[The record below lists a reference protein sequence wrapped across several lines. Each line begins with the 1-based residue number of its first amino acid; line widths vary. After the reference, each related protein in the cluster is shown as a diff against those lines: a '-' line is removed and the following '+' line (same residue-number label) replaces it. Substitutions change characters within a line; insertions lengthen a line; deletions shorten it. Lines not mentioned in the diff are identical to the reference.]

1 MARRVDLKRAEGKLL
16 HRPLCLGNWKMNKSP
31 QEARAFCQ
39 ELKSLLEEAQTSHAA
54 SAAIGASDKTAKSS
68 ATQPLAQMVLLP
80 PALTLWAVAESLQ
93 GTEIA
98 YGGQNCHFE
107 ISGAFTGENSPKV
120 LQEVGAQYCLVGHSE
135 RRKLFHE
142 TNDLCAQKLK
152 ALIELGLTPILCV
165 GESLEERQSGRTE
178 ALVLEQL
185 REALK
190 LAKGDGRFKTPGTQG
205 SATPQGQAVPGGGF
219 PLIVAYEPV
228 WAIGTGQVATVE
240 QVGEV
245 HQLLRQELDQL
256 LGSELSQNIPLVY
269 GGSVKPENGAELLA
283 IPAVDGFLIGGAS
296 LDAKSFFALAQLGF

>member
-1 MARRVDLKRAEGKLL
+1 MKSAEGKVL

-39 ELKSLLEEAQTSHAA
+39 ELKSLLEEAQESHSA
-54 SAAIGASDKTAKSS
+54 SARPSEAGRGAQGAK
-68 ATQPLAQMVLLP
+68 PLAQMVVLP
-80 PALTLWAVAESLQ
+80 PALSLWAVAESLQ

-120 LQEVGAQYCLVGHSE
+120 LQELGAQYCLVGHSE

-165 GESLEERQSGRTE
+165 GESLEERQSGQTE

-256 LGSELSQNIPLVY
+256 LGPELSQNIPLVY

-283 IPAVDGFLIGGAS
+283 APAVDGFLIGGAS
-296 LDAKSFFALAQLGF
+296 LDAKSFFALAQLGA